1 MYVCL
6 NTQEGTLPAVYS
18 WVFSQNSHLGKDII
32 FRQNQASVDLNYKQ
46 TSSSLCSGCGYD
58 GVFPEGQQLVE
69 RQQWKETERR
79 WEGAS
84 LCTSG
89 EDRSALL
96 PPLLKDWI
104 MRNFSEASQTIPRL
118 FPAIFLCWASPF
130 VLEGHKDIPSAPNT
144 SLDPH
149 PRDTAVYND
158 VFLDVSILSSSATLL
173 SQKVLFH
180 KKWDPVKPVPL
191 DNRHS
196 DITPVSLHHKIKASV
211 FILLSFAV
219 LSVIVL
225 ETQLS
230 LGPAINIFQHNKSL
244 YCPTIS
250 HAFCQDRQMNELP
263 GGKFGYKFTRPL
275 LHHNCLYSYSHS
287 SCSSRCTWKWFVL
300 RKKRGWLVCICSV
313 ETKERMSWG
322 FLRRRWH
329 PGRSPTNL
337 PGMCPSFCGIHHVY
351 STLLG
356 NV

>member
-1 MYVCL
+1 MRSCKTCTFGQPPL
-6 NTQEGTLPAVYS
+6 WHNPSLST
-18 WVFSQNSHLGKDII
+18 SQNKG
-32 FRQNQASVDLNYKQ
+32 
-46 TSSSLCSGCGYD
+46 
-58 GVFPEGQQLVE
+58 
-69 RQQWKETERR
+69 
-79 WEGAS
+79 
-84 LCTSG
+84 
-89 EDRSALL
+89 
-96 PPLLKDWI
+96 
-104 MRNFSEASQTIPRL
+104 
-118 FPAIFLCWASPF
+118 
-130 VLEGHKDIPSAPNT
+130 
-144 SLDPH
+144 
-149 PRDTAVYND
+149 
-158 VFLDVSILSSSATLL
+158 
-173 SQKVLFH
+173 
-180 KKWDPVKPVPL
+180 
-191 DNRHS
+191 
-196 DITPVSLHHKIKASV
+196 
-211 FILLSFAV
+211 
-219 LSVIVL
+219 LSVHSPEFCCVICDCL
-225 ETQLS
+225 GNPAS